1 MPKVC
6 GCCGA
11 RGVKKTCGACRAV
24 YYCERSCQKR
34 HWKLHRTICVVH
46 DKINGLAKKY
56 KGRNT
61 FSLCILW
68 LHEHCDRTLY
78 FPLEVSVY
86 DTVDDLKRKIEA
98 ERGVPFLDQK
108 LSYRPHCVPSYAEMT
123 MGGSS
128 WRAPGNPLTRG
139 SIADYEVDWSEQIR
153 LETSLTMPPLP
164 TCTRCRACADGAC
177 DLESGTKP
185 DDLPRW
191 ATRAPLPKVDR
202 NGPCPCGSGKK
213 FKKCCGK

>member
-1 MPKVC
+1 MP
-6 GCCGA
+6 
-11 RGVKKTCGACRAV
+11 RAV
-24 YYCERSCQKR
+24 RERVLAR
-34 HWKLHRTICVVH
+34 ARVARLP
-46 DKINGLAKKY
+46 GLAADKVQDEDV
-56 KGRNT
+56 
-61 FSLCILW
+61 L
-68 LHEHCDRTLY
+68 D
-78 FPLEVSVY
+78 
-86 DTVDDLKRKIEA
+86 A
-98 ERGVPFLDQK
+98 ERLP
-108 LSYRPHCVPSYAEMT
+108 
-123 MGGSS
+123 
-128 WRAPGNPLTRG
+128 